1 MPRKFAHFIF
11 CFFKNKVFFV
21 VDETGCV
28 NVTCEASQFRCTN
41 GRCIPM
47 TWKCDGENDCGD
59 GSDEGKENA
68 RSKCLISFLE

>member
-1 MPRKFAHFIF
+1 MRVHLSSKEALPGIGPIVVKFIIF
-11 CFFKNKVFFV
+11 LL
-21 VDETGCV
+21 DETGCV

-59 GSDEGKENA
+59 GSDEGTA
-68 RSKCLISFLE
+68 L